1 VCSSD
6 LTVVAGE
13 TKGKKT
19 GWEALDKWVGG
30 GGGGEATTQ
39 ERAADLKDDLAKIRE
54 DLPEVKEAD
63 SSSGKGFF
71 AALKRFF
78 GGK

>member
-1 VCSSD
+1 MS
-6 LTVVAGE
+6 TE
-13 TKGKKT
+13 KKT
-19 GWEALDKWVGG
+19 GWGALDKWV

-71 AALKRFF
+71 AGLKRFF